1 MKGETW
7 RLKIKMPKRTSLTD
21 EHKRHLSETRK
32 RLFREGKLINY
43 LIDMNC
49 KEDEM
54 KINRITKQIR
64 NKLQNKLH

>member
-1 MKGETW
+1 MV
-7 RLKIKMPKRTSLTD
+7 KINLTKEQSIFLCISLD
-21 EHKRHLSETRK
+21 
-32 RLFREGKLINY
+32 NY